1 MCMTM
6 FTATATQVLAVG
18 DATELITVTSG
29 EFKDNKITYTISVAP
44 NTQKITG
51 VILEAHFD
59 GEALKATASGSGF
72 SGMYETG
79 LKYNQNGVYAI
90 AYMDMNGY
98 TVGNTAKEFAT
109 ITFEAISDVRDM
121 ETVEFKCVEFVTD
134 DGNAD
139 NDIVKANVAQ
149 RFYTDTFHTLTMPKV
164 TEVNSVTGGQS
175 LLVQQATTCIAK
187 PLRQQSGPYLTR
199 TLSLIQL
206 LLQILLLSQVQSIS
220 TQQPLLMISVQPIMT
235 KSVQQV

>member
-1 MCMTM
+1 MKKFISLALCVIMCMTM

-90 AYMDMNGY
+90 AYIDMNGY

-121 ETVEFKCVEFVTD
+121 ETVEFKCV
-134 DGNAD
+134 
-139 NDIVKANVAQ
+139 
-149 RFYTDTFHTLTMPKV
+149 
-164 TEVNSVTGGQS
+164 
-175 LLVQQATTCIAK
+175 
-187 PLRQQSGPYLTR
+187 
-199 TLSLIQL
+199 
-206 LLQILLLSQVQSIS
+206 
-220 TQQPLLMISVQPIMT
+220 
-235 KSVQQV
+235 